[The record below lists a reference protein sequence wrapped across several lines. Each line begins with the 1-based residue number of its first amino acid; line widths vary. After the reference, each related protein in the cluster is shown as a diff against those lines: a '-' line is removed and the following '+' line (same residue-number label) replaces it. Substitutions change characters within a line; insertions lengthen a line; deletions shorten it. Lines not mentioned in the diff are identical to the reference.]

1 MFIKRSNKQLIK
13 SLSQTLTNSIDDL
26 SNNISSTLSQISYV
40 VDAEGEKDGDTIV
53 FATGMGAPMEDASG
67 NIPAFGIPCKKG
79 SIKEVAVISTTP
91 SLQDVSFIELN
102 VSVYDSSG
110 STQDSTNNFDYSGN
124 NLVELTNINLPD
136 NLNQVVLKHQG
147 DISSLEPFTR
157 FRISLTLIP
166 A

>member
-1 MFIKRSNKQLIK
+1 MINNSLKQKINLVESKIRDIV
-13 SLSQTLTNSIDDL
+13 N
-26 SNNISSTLSQISYV
+26 V
-40 VDAEGEKDGDTIV
+40 EGEIIDNTLV
-53 FATGMGAPMEDASG
+53 FSAGLGAPIEDASG

-136 NLNQVVLKHQG
+136 SLNQVVLKHQG